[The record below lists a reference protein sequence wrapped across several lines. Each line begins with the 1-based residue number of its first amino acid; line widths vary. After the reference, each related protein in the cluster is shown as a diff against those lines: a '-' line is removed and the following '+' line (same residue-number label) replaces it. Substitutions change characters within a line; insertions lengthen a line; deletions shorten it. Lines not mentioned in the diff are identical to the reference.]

1 MKHVPF
7 FFATVLLAFAG
18 CGYPQVKGTVKFD
31 NGEPLTT
38 GGVVFIKGMYT
49 ASAAIKPD
57 GTYVLS
63 RITQGDGVEPGRYK
77 VIVQA
82 QVSSN
87 VNDPSARWLDLIDPK
102 FSAPE
107 TSGLTCEVKR
117 SMTYDITVTEPPG
130 GTENRP
136 ASCNLENRLSD

>member
-1 MKHVPF
+1 M
-7 FFATVLLAFAG
+7 VLLTFAG
-18 CGYPQVKGTVKFD
+18 CGHPQVKGTVKYED
-31 NGEPLTT
+31 GTPLTT
-38 GGVVFIKGMYT
+38 GGVVFIKGSYT
-49 ASAAIKPD
+49 ANGAIKSD

-63 RITQGDGVEPGRYK
+63 QIRKGDGVPPGLYK

-107 TSGLTCEVKR
+107 TSGLTCEVK
-117 SMTYDITVTEPPG
+117 SSTTYDITVAEPPG
-130 GTENRP
+130 GIP
-136 ASCNLENRLSD
+136 KPKAGPPPPPPK